1 MKGIDYME
9 HLIRQLAETT
19 RVMEIATQQ
28 IEVLKHKVHD
38 LEVENQR
45 LRDQLAFRVTQYDEV
60 VGMNQGLIVRI
71 NQLEVDNSNLKARIA
86 RNLEAIRRMEQG
98 EL

>member
-1 MKGIDYME
+1 VE
-9 HLIRQLAETT
+9 HLLRQLAEAT
-19 RVMEIATQQ
+19 RTMEIATTQ
-28 IEVLKHKVHD
+28 IDHLKHKIHD

-45 LRDQLAFRVTQYDEV
+45 LRDQLAFRCTQYDEV
-60 VGMNQGLIVRI
+60 VSMNQGLIVRI

>member
-1 MKGIDYME
+1 MKGTDYME
-9 HLIRQLAETT
+9 HLLRQLAEAT
-19 RVMEIATQQ
+19 RTMEIATTQ
-28 IEVLKHKVHD
+28 IDHLKHKIHD

-45 LRDQLAFRVTQYDEV
+45 LRDQLAFRCTQYDEIV
-60 VGMNQGLIVRI
+60 AMNQGLIVRI

-86 RNLEAIRRMEQG
+86 RNLEAIRRMEEG